1 MKKLFVLA
9 AAVLALTAVSCSKD
23 NVSKDDVSKL
33 YGSWKA
39 EKAVLYDVD
48 SGESYPYTEDFGIT
62 TITFEAGGK
71 GSMRGYE
78 NSDFT
83 YSFSNSTIVMSAEF
97 GGESYKVTY
106 TVVELS
112 SSTLVLRQYENDNP
126 EEDYVDMYF
135 KKI

>member
-48 SGESYPYTEDFGIT
+48 SGESYPYTEDFGIM

-71 GSMRGYE
+71 GSERGFE
-78 NSDFT
+78 NYDFT
-83 YSFSNSTIVMSAEF
+83 YSFSNSTLVLMSSE
-97 GGESYKVTY
+97 YDTMVTL

>member
-1 MKKLFVLA
+1 MKKVFVLA

-23 NVSKDDVSKL
+23 DVSKL

-39 EKAVLYDVD
+39 EKAVMYDVD
-48 SGESYPYTEDFGIT
+48 SGESYTYTEGVEGFT
-62 TITFEAGGK
+62 LTFEAGGK
-71 GSMRGYE
+71 GSSSYGY
-78 NSDFT
+78 DFT

-97 GGESYKVTY
+97 GTESYKVTY

-112 SSTLVLRQYENDNP
+112 SSSLVLRQYENDNP
-126 EEDYVDMYF
+126 EEDYVDVYY